1 MSASITG
8 DMVLA
13 AAYAHELPHYGLEV
27 GLTNYAAG
35 IFPFD
40 SPKTMVKY
48 VPFTFHWLTVNVL
61 LLRIGMFALNKSSSK
76 LYDSLLHW
84 ASSGSSRP

>member
-1 MSASITG
+1 MSASIAG

-35 IFPFD
+35 IHVTYFSVNFILYLIF
-40 SPKTMVKY
+40 V
-48 VPFTFHWLTVNVL
+48 FCALTLAAFVF
-61 LLRIGMFALNKSSSK
+61 MF
-76 LYDSLLHW
+76 
-84 ASSGSSRP
+84 